1 LNGRGDLAI
10 NSTKMG
16 NSPRQ
21 QPSFGVKFRAAREK
35 AGLSQQ
41 AVADLT
47 RSTQKYISLVETG
60 EQSPKETRMIRMAA
74 AIGKRLL
81 IELIDC

>member
-1 LNGRGDLAI
+1 
-10 NSTKMG
+10 MG
-16 NSPRQ
+16 NSTRQ
-21 QPSFGVKFRAAREK
+21 EPSFGIKFRAAREK

-60 EQSPKETRMIRMAA
+60 EQSPKETRMIRMATA
-74 AIGKRLL
+74 LGKRLVL
-81 IELIDC
+81 ELVDC